1 MELLFLKLNILCR
14 EYSWCLVFGL
24 LLLKNFQF
32 LRCLIFCGI
41 FVFYKVKYDMSRSRS
56 FVVLIIILERASSVV
71 NSQQQQQ
78 QQQVASP
85 FPQQATFPGTPPSII
100 TNFGTLGTVPS
111 NYSMPILPDPTPSTN
126 NSFQATNSLDNTV
139 VQTPIPNT
147 NQQITTYAGGFR
159 SSATTMGFDLWS
171 NNNATRKLR
180 MGLLMANGY

>member
-1 MELLFLKLNILCR
+1 
-14 EYSWCLVFGL
+14 
-24 LLLKNFQF
+24 
-32 LRCLIFCGI
+32 
-41 FVFYKVKYDMSRSRS
+41 MSRSRS

-78 QQQVASP
+78 QVTSP
-85 FPQQATFPGTPPSII
+85 FAKQATFPGTPPSII
-100 TNFGTLGTVPS
+100 TTAGTMGTVPS

-126 NSFQATNSLDNTV
+126 NSFQKANSLENTS

-180 MGLLMANGY
+180 MGFLMANGYL